1 MTSRLI
7 ALSTILFFLF
17 AAAAAGQTADQNT
30 EPAENPQAAAVA
42 AGPVQ
47 APATSA
53 PAETASES
61 QVLEDFQ
68 RLLRAHPD
76 ELSTII
82 RLDPSLLANA
92 QFLARYPEL
101 EALVAQYPQ
110 LGRNPRLYVDRAS
123 LRSGYYTRR
132 EPTAAETI
140 AEMVSIM
147 VTVLIIALAVVWLI
161 RTIIEQRRWSRLA
174 KVQSE
179 AHGKLL
185 DRLTQ
190 NEDLLRYIESPAG
203 SRFLESAPIQVST
216 GSTLPR
222 FAPASSMLWSLQIGI
237 IVAAGSL
244 GILLVSGFLAEGARE
259 MLAMGV
265 IGLCI
270 GLGFAASGIVASI
283 VSKKLGLEQNPPAVR
298 AAGE

>member
-7 ALSTILFFLF
+7 ALTTILFLLLP
-17 AAAAAGQTADQNT
+17 AASFGQTAEPT
-30 EPAENPQAAAVA
+30 EDSGAVE
-42 AGPVQ
+42 VSV
-47 APATSA
+47 APATA
-53 PAETASES
+53 TTAATPAETASES

-68 RLLRAHPD
+68 RLLRAHPRD
-76 ELSTII
+76 LSRII
-82 RLDPSLLANA
+82 QLDPSLLSNA
-92 QFLARYPEL
+92 QFLAKYPEL

-123 LRSGYYTRR
+123 LYGGLYERR

-140 AEMVSIM
+140 TEMISIM
-147 VTVLIIALAVVWLI
+147 VTVLIIAMAVIWII

-190 NEDLLRYIESPAG
+190 NEDLLRYIQSPAG

-216 GSTLPR
+216 GSSLPR
-222 FAPASSMLWSLQIGI
+222 FAPASSMIWSLQIGI

-270 GLGFAASGIVASI
+270 GIGFAASGVVSSV
-283 VSKKLGLEQNPPAVR
+283 VSKRLGLDQAPPATR

>member
-1 MTSRLI
+1 MTLRLT
-7 ALSTILFFLF
+7 ALTTILFFLF
-17 AAAAAGQTADQNT
+17 N
-30 EPAENPQAAAVA
+30 AAAVGQTTEPTEDPQA
-42 AGPVQ
+42 TTVSVEPVT
-47 APATSA
+47 ATTTA
-53 PAETASES
+53 VTTAETASEM

-68 RLLRAHPD
+68 SLLRAHPR

-82 RLDPSLLANA
+82 QLDPSLLANA
-92 QFLARYPEL
+92 QFLAGYPEL
-101 EALVAQYPQ
+101 GALVAQYPQ

-123 LRSGYYTRR
+123 LPTIYSRR
-132 EPTAAETI
+132 TATAAETI
-140 AEMVSIM
+140 AEMASIT
-147 VTVLIIALAVVWLI
+147 VTVLIIAMAVVWLI

-203 SRFLESAPIQVST
+203 SRFLESAPIQVSM
-216 GSTLPR
+216 GSSLPR

-237 IVAAGSL
+237 VVAAGSL
-244 GILLVSGFLAEGARE
+244 GILLISGFLAEGARE
-259 MLAMGV
+259 TLAMGV
-265 IGLCI
+265 VGLCI

-283 VSKKLGLEQNPPAVR
+283 VSKRLGLEQAPPAAR

>member
-1 MTSRLI
+1 MTSRLT
-7 ALSTILFFLF
+7 ALSTILLFLF
-17 AAAAAGQTADQNT
+17 TVAAVGQTT
-30 EPAENPQAAAVA
+30 EPIEDLESVAVSVS
-42 AGPVQ
+42 PVQ
-47 APATSA
+47 VTTAGSPS
-53 PAETASES
+53 ETASES

-68 RLLRAHPD
+68 RLLRAHPR

-123 LRSGYYTRR
+123 LYGGFDTRR
-132 EPTAAETI
+132 QPSAAETI
-140 AEMVSIM
+140 AEMASIT
-147 VTVLIIALAVVWLI
+147 VTVLIIAMAVIWLI

-216 GSTLPR
+216 GSSLPR
-222 FAPASSMLWSLQIGI
+222 FAPASSMLWSLQVGI

-283 VSKKLGLEQNPPAVR
+283 VSKRLGLEQNPPAAR

>member
-1 MTSRLI
+1 MTLRLT
-7 ALSTILFFLF
+7 ALTTILFFLF
-17 AAAAAGQTADQNT
+17 TGASFGQTT
-30 EPAENPQAAAVA
+30 EPTEDLEATAVSVPPGEQATTV
-42 AGPVQ
+42 
-47 APATSA
+47 SA
-53 PAETASES
+53 PAEAASES
-61 QVLEDFQ
+61 QILEDFQ

-76 ELSTII
+76 ELSAII
-82 RLDPSLLANA
+82 RLDPSLLSNS
-92 QFLARYPEL
+92 QFLAQYPEL
-101 EALVAQYPQ
+101 AALVAQYPQ

-123 LRSGYYTRR
+123 LYGGFDTRR
-132 EPTAAETI
+132 VPTAAETI
-140 AEMVSIM
+140 AEMASITL
-147 VTVLIIALAVVWLI
+147 TVLIITMAVIWLI

-190 NEDLLRYIESPAG
+190 NEDLLRYIQSPAG

-216 GSTLPR
+216 GSSLPR

-259 MLAMGV
+259 LLAMGV

-270 GLGFAASGIVASI
+270 GLGFAASGIVASV
-283 VSKKLGLEQNPPAVR
+283 VSKRLDLEQAPPATR

>member
-1 MTSRLI
+1 MTSRLT
-7 ALSTILFFLF
+7 ALSTILFFLLT
-17 AAAAAGQTADQNT
+17 AAAFGQTA
-30 EPAENPQAAAVA
+30 EPIEDLETVTVA
-42 AGPVQ
+42 APEQVPTASTPTQ
-47 APATSA
+47 A
-53 PAETASES
+53 ASES
-61 QVLEDFQ
+61 QILEDFQ

-76 ELSTII
+76 ELSVII
-82 RLDPSLLANA
+82 RLDPSLLSNA
-92 QFLARYPEL
+92 QFLAKYPEL

-123 LRSGYYTRR
+123 LYGGFDTRR
-132 EPTAAETI
+132 TPTAVETI
-140 AEMVSIM
+140 AEMASITL
-147 VTVLIIALAVVWLI
+147 TVLIITMAVIWLI

-174 KVQSE
+174 KVQSD

-216 GSTLPR
+216 GSSLPR

-237 IVAAGSL
+237 IVAAGSI
-244 GILLVSGFLAEGARE
+244 GILLVSSFLSEGARE
-259 MLAMGV
+259 LLAMGV

-270 GLGFAASGIVASI
+270 GLGFAASGIVASV
-283 VSKKLGLEQNPPAVR
+283 VSKRLELEQAPPAAR